1 MTTSDAQ
8 PGAGED
14 AGARGTAPP
23 TTRAGTGRGT
33 PAGRVPRPRSG
44 GGRAAPPD
52 PFGTGDALVRAGRA
66 VRLALLIALAVVFLV
81 PFYLLVRNGLAS
93 EADITSP
100 NWTFFPST
108 LHWSNV
114 SELFSDTSVPFARSL
129 LNSALIAVLTTVGTL
144 LLASLAG
151 YGLARIPYRHANKVF
166 YAIIATM
173 MVPAAVTFVPSFVL
187 VSTLGWVSSLRGL
200 IIPTLFSA
208 FACFIFRQYFLGFP
222 RELED
227 AAQVDGLDY
236 WRVFWLIVVPNARP
250 VFAAVGTIVF
260 IGAWN
265 AFLWPLVI
273 GQGRDAWTVQVALS
287 SFTTA
292 QVIRLHELFIAAAV
306 SILPLLVVFLFF
318 QRWIVAGVERSGID
332 D

>member
-1 MTTSDAQ
+1 MD
-8 PGAGED
+8 
-14 AGARGTAPP
+14 
-23 TTRAGTGRGT
+23 
-33 PAGRVPRPRSG
+33 
-44 GGRAAPPD
+44 
-52 PFGTGDALVRAGRA
+52 DALVRVGRA
-66 VRLALLIALAVVFLV
+66 LRLALLIALALLFLV

-93 EADITSP
+93 EQDITSP
-100 NWTFFPST
+100 EWTFFPSH
-108 LHWSNV
+108 LRWGNV
-114 SELFSDTSVPFARSL
+114 RELFADTSVPFARSL
-129 LNSALIAVLTTVGTL
+129 LNSALIAVATTLGTV

-166 YAIIATM
+166 YAILGTL

-187 VSTLGWVSSLRGL
+187 VSSLGWISTLRGL

-208 FACFIFRQYFLGFP
+208 FACFVFRQYFLGFP

-227 AAQVDGLDY
+227 AAQVDGLGPWRTY
-236 WRVFWLIVVPNARP
+236 WLVVVPNARP

-273 GQGRDAWTVQVALS
+273 GQDQSAWTVQVALS
-287 SFTTA
+287 SFTTS
-292 QVIRLHELFIAAAV
+292 QVVRLHELFVAAAV
-306 SILPLLVVFLFF
+306 SILPLLAVFLCF

-332 D
+332 